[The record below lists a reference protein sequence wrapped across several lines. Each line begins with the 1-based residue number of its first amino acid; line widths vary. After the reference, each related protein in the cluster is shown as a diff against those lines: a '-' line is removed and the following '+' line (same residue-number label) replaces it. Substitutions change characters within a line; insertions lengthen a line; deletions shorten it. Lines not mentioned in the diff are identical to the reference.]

1 MRVFRR
7 LGVLMV
13 MVTILLMAQP
23 ALAIHFYRGTG
34 SGCSAADGQLSDDP
48 VNGTGEIAAE
58 VQLWHN
64 SFYDPEAPIT
74 ESNVTRINVGD
85 AVKWTWNSAHCHSV
99 QDSLASPSINS
110 GFHYPTFAPD
120 SPKVVPGFFEYPVL
134 TDDPTLSFVH
144 TFTQPGTYSYFCI
157 HHVSI
162 GMSATVIVE

>member
-13 MVTILLMAQP
+13 MVTMLLMAQP
-23 ALAIHFYRGTG
+23 ALAIHFYRGPG
-34 SGCSAADGQLSDDP
+34 GGCSPTDGQLTDDP
-48 VNGTGEIAAE
+48 VNETGDVTAV

-74 ESNVTRINVGD
+74 ESNVTLINVGE

-99 QDSLASPSINS
+99 QDNIPSVNLNS
-110 GFHYPTFAPD
+110 GFHYPTTVPD
-120 SPKVVPGFFEYPVL
+120 SPKVVPGFFDYPVL
-134 TDDPTLSFVH
+134 TDEPTLSFVH
-144 TFTQPGTYSYFCI
+144 TFTEPGTYSYFCI
-157 HHVSI
+157 HHVGI